1 MIRRTEFLLA
11 RKLSLLTKNC
21 LFSKKIYTFRSVN
34 QFFTQKPRHFTHFH
48 NPSNPFSHDD
58 CGYTR
63 NDNLEEIVSLL
74 EQEVVYRSN
83 IFVRS
88 VVSSWSLNVQL
99 QRAVERRDR
108 EDVTN
113 WRLLT
118 PDIIGQQSNNNKPE
132 GMVNPG

>member
-1 MIRRTEFLLA
+1 M
-11 RKLSLLTKNC
+11 
-21 LFSKKIYTFRSVN
+21 
-34 QFFTQKPRHFTHFH
+34 
-48 NPSNPFSHDD
+48 
-58 CGYTR
+58 
-63 NDNLEEIVSLL
+63 EEIVSLL

-118 PDIIGQQSNNNKPE
+118 PDIIGQQNNNN